1 MFALNLTEF
10 VTLWQS
16 TRSGARPYMITSQ
29 FKSEVLL
36 SAHLDALNL

>member
-10 VTLWQS
+10 VTLCQS

-29 FKSEVLL
+29 FKSEVML
-36 SAHLDALNL
+36 SARLDPLNI